1 MAKKLF
7 RICRVG
13 QTTDGREITLDQVNE
28 MAASYSPDTYGA
40 RLNIEHYRSVYPSA
54 GGFGAYGD
62 VVALS
67 VETDG
72 DQTYLVAEIDP
83 TPELIALSKARQK
96 VYFSIEIDPKFADTG
111 KAYLVG
117 LACTDSPASLGT
129 SYMQF
134 CQQNPEISP
143 LKAKKQTAHNLFSSA
158 DAEFFG
164 AFHDDGNKTTLL
176 DTIKGLFTAQDK
188 KFDKVEESAKAL
200 EQLPQTLSSLQRAQE
215 TLAGGIDQISTQFST
230 MLKRIG
236 DLEKGQQG
244 QQQTLDKVEQTLDT
258 TPPAHFRQRPKAN
271 GGGDEAIADC

>member
-1 MAKKLF
+1 MAKKF
-7 RICRVG
+7 RIAKAG
-13 QTTDGREITLDQVNE
+13 QTTDGREITVQQINE
-28 MAASYSPDTYGA
+28 MAESYSPTTYGA

-62 VVALS
+62 VTALE
-67 VETDG
+67 VETKG
-72 DQTYLVAEIDP
+72 GETYLVAEVDP

-96 VYFSIEIDPKFADTG
+96 VYFSIEIDPKFAGTD

-134 CQQNPEISP
+134 CQQNPETSP
-143 LKAKKQTAHNLFSSA
+143 LKGKKQTPHNLFSSA

-164 AFHDDGNKTTLL
+164 AFHDEADKTSLL
-176 DTIKGLFTAQDK
+176 DTIKGFFSAQDK

-200 EQLPQTLSSLQRAQE
+200 EQLPQTLSSVQRAQE
-215 TLAGGIDQISTQFST
+215 TLAGGIDKISSQFST
-230 MLKRIG
+230 LLQRVS
-236 DLEKGQQG
+236 DLEKGQQT
-244 QQQTLDKVEQTLDT
+244 QQQSLEKVEKTLDS
-258 TPPAHFRQRPKAN
+258 TPPANFRHRPKAD